1 MIGWFEFSLFFLAIA
16 LGTAAL
22 LQVLREMSAN
32 RAAFM
37 AQRLGGG
44 TVEIPPDQLLAPL
57 LPERGSGVLGRF
69 DRWFDRLILETGTHL
84 SSVTAFLVMLAV
96 GLLVGGVLFIWR
108 DNLLL
113 AGGGMAIGI
122 FLAAVWFVLIR
133 RWRLQKID
141 NQLPDVLDLI
151 ARAVRAGETLDQG
164 IEIASTSAL
173 EPTATEL
180 RYCVK
185 QLQLGLS
192 VDAALRS
199 LNLRVPSPELRLFA
213 AALVVQRRTGGSLAL
228 TLERFARAMRERHG
242 YRRQLKTATA
252 AARWS
257 TMVIVAASIGI
268 MVYMFCWQYDYVNAF
283 LESRLGWSM
292 LIIAIVLQIVGIL
305 WVLSLTKAEV

>member
-1 MIGWFEFSLFFLAIA
+1 
-16 LGTAAL
+16 
-22 LQVLREMSAN
+22 
-32 RAAFM
+32 
-37 AQRLGGG
+37 
-44 TVEIPPDQLLAPL
+44 
-57 LPERGSGVLGRF
+57 
-69 DRWFDRLILETGTHL
+69 
-84 SSVTAFLVMLAV
+84 
-96 GLLVGGVLFIWR
+96 
-108 DNLLL
+108 
-113 AGGGMAIGI
+113 
-122 FLAAVWFVLIR
+122 
-133 RWRLQKID
+133 
-141 NQLPDVLDLI
+141 LI

-164 IEIASTSAL
+164 IEIVANSAL

-192 VDAALRS
+192 VEAALRS
-199 LNLRVPSPELRLFA
+199 LTLRVPSPELRLFA

-242 YRRQLKTATA
+242 YRRQLKSATA

-268 MVYMFCWQYDYVNAF
+268 MIYMFIWQFDYVNAF

-292 LIIAIVLQIVGIL
+292 LIIAIVLQIIGIL